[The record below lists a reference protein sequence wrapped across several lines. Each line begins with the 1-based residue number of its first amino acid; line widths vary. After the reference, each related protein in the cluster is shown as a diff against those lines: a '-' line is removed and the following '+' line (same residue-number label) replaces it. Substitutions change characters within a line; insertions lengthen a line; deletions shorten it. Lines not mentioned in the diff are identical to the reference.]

1 MRLRGGGNVNDLEK
15 TVAVLCERVDTLQ
28 QVVIDEKRRLNG
40 NLERIDKR
48 LAGLDGKL
56 DAVKTEALSKP
67 SWGVS
72 IAITSL
78 VGIVSAL
85 GTWALTR

>member
-1 MRLRGGGNVNDLEK
+1 MSDVEK
-15 TVAVLCERVDTLQ
+15 TVAVLCVKIDTLQ

-48 LAGLDGKL
+48 LIGMDEKLDGVR
-56 DAVKTEALSKP
+56 AESSAKP
-67 SWGVS
+67 TWGVS

>member
-1 MRLRGGGNVNDLEK
+1 MTDIEK
-15 TVAVLCERVDTLQ
+15 QVAVLCERVDTLQ

-48 LAGLDGKL
+48 LMDMSAKL
-56 DAVKTEALSKP
+56 DSVRREALVKP
-67 SWGVS
+67 SWGVA

-78 VGIVSAL
+78 VAAVSAL

>member
-1 MRLRGGGNVNDLEK
+1 MDELGK
-15 TVAVLCERVDTLQ
+15 QVAVLCERVDTLQ

-48 LAGLDGKL
+48 LADMQNKL
-56 DAVKTEALSKP
+56 EAVKTDALTKP
-67 SWGVS
+67 SWGVA

-78 VGIVSAL
+78 VGAVSAL
-85 GTWALTR
+85 GTWVLTR